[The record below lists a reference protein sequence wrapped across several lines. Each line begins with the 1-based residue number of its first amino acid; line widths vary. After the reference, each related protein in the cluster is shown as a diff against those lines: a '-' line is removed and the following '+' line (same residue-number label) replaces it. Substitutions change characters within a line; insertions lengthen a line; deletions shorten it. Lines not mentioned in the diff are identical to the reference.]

1 MRYLPHTDR
10 EVQEMLATIGVASV
24 EDLFEQIPQQ
34 LRSRTPLALPEPMS
48 EPELMRHIEELALED
63 AGAEMLSFLG
73 AGAYA
78 HHVRPAVSALLSR
91 GEFLT
96 AYTPYQPEASQ
107 GTLQAVYEFQTLVCQ
122 LMTLDVANAS
132 LYDGASAAAEAALMA
147 RRWFK
152 GKRPRILVS
161 RGIPPQYRQTIRT
174 YLKGVAG
181 PEDYAEVSL
190 GADGAISLAHLATL
204 LDERVSVVLVGYPG
218 YLGVIEDVPA
228 VVKACA
234 AVGAVVCTVTPEP
247 VALGVVEAPGLV
259 GAAIAVA
266 EGQPL
271 GVPVSFGG
279 PGLGLMACEERF
291 LRQMPG
297 RLVGETVDRE
307 GRRSFVLTLATREQH
322 IRREKA
328 TSNICTNQGLMA
340 LAVTINLCLLGKVGF
355 EQLARLCLNKACY
368 LKKAISSLDGTEVP
382 FPGPTFNEFVVR
394 RRGGDVDG
402 LLRRLEAQQILG
414 GVPLAPD
421 YPELADCFL
430 VAVTELHRREDLDR
444 LVAALR

>member
-1 MRYLPHTDR
+1 
-10 EVQEMLATIGVASV
+10 
-24 EDLFEQIPQQ
+24 
-34 LRSRTPLALPEPMS
+34 
-48 EPELMRHIEELALED
+48 MRHIEELALED

-161 RGIPPQYRQTIRT
+161 RGLPPQYRQTIQT
-174 YLKGVAG
+174 YLRGVAG

-190 GADGAISLAHLATL
+190 GADGAISLDHLATL
-204 LDERVSVVLVGYPG
+204 LDERVSAVLVGYPG

-234 AVGAVVCTVTPEP
+234 AYGTTVCTVTPEP

-271 GVPVSFGG
+271 GAPVSFGG

-307 GRRSFVLTLATREQH
+307 GKRSFVLTLATREQH

-340 LAVTINLCLLGKVGF
+340 LAVTINLCFLGKVGF
-355 EQLARLCLNKACY
+355 EQLARLCLSKACY
-368 LKKAISSLDGTEVP
+368 LKNAISSLDGYEVP
-382 FPGPTFNEFVVR
+382 FSGPTFNEFVVR

-421 YPELADCFL
+421 YPELSDCFL
-430 VAVTELHRREDLDR
+430 VAVTELHRREDIDK